1 MREIR
6 DRDTRVAA
14 LFEQHAPRLFV
25 YARRQAGSADA
36 EDLVSEAFMVALRRL
51 DDLPADSGEAFAW
64 LVGTVRKLAAN
75 HRRRRETQDRYWRD
89 AVRDGWHATGSHED
103 TVADRE
109 RCLAAL
115 AELSTSD
122 RELLLLV
129 AWEGLT
135 TDQAASVLGVSRN
148 ALAVRMFRARQRL
161 EGHLNA
167 GPNLQA
173 VTTKDQAHA

>member
-1 MREIR
+1 MR
-6 DRDTRVAA
+6 DRDTRIAG
-14 LFEQHAPRLFV
+14 LFEQHAPRLIA
-25 YARRQAGSADA
+25 YARRQAGPADA
-36 EDLVSEAFMVALRRL
+36 EDLVSEAFVVALKRL
-51 DDLPADSGEAFAW
+51 DDLPSESGEAFAW
-64 LVGTVRKLAAN
+64 LIGTVRKLAAN
-75 HRRRRETQDRYWRD
+75 HRRRRDTQDRYWRD
-89 AVRDGWHATGSHED
+89 EVREGWHATGSIED

-115 AELSTSD
+115 AELSTAD

-135 TDQAASVLGVSRN
+135 TEQAASVLGISRN

-161 EGHLNA
+161 EHHLRQ
-167 GPNLQA
+167 GPTLRA

>member
-1 MREIR
+1 MRDPEIR
-6 DRDTRVAA
+6 ITA
-14 LFEQHAPRLFV
+14 LFEQHASRLLA

-36 EDLVSEAFMVALRRL
+36 EDLVSEAFIVALRRP
-51 DDLPADSGEAFAW
+51 DELPSESGEAFAW

-75 HRRRRETQDRYWRD
+75 QRRRRDTQDRHWRD
-89 AVRDGWHATGSHED
+89 AVRDGWHTTGSPED
-103 TVADRE
+103 SVADRE

-115 AELSTSD
+115 AELPSAD

-135 TDQAASVLGVSRN
+135 TEQAASVLGVSRN
-148 ALAVRMFRARQRL
+148 TLAVRMFRARQRL
-161 EGHLNA
+161 ETHLHP
-167 GPNLQA
+167 GPALRA